1 MVDIPAVLD
10 DIRPGAKWRMAG
22 TYQDLVDTW
31 EDGVQI
37 IPTEQEINDAEAATV
52 SGQADRDDMP
62 TNDECFVALMALHL
76 DDPTISGLKDR
87 RDLAV
92 AAGLVP

>member
-1 MVDIPAVLD
+1 MVDIAAVLD

-22 TYQDLVDTW
+22 TYQELVDTW
-31 EDGVQI
+31 DDVST

-62 TNDECFVALMALHL
+62 SNDECLVALMALNL
-76 DDPTISGLKDR
+76 SDPTISGLKDR

>member
-1 MVDIPAVLD
+1 MVDIAAILD

-22 TYQDLVDTW
+22 TYQELVDTW
-31 EDGVQI
+31 DDVTT

-62 TNDECFVALMALHL
+62 SNDECLVALMALQL
-76 DDPTISGLKDR
+76 DDPTVSGLKDR

>member
-1 MVDIPAVLD
+1 MVDIAAVLD

-22 TYQDLVDTW
+22 TYQELVDTW
-31 EDGVQI
+31 DDVTT

-62 TNDECFVALMALHL
+62 TNDECFVALMALQL
-76 DDPTISGLKDR
+76 DDPTVSGLKDR

>member
-1 MVDIPAVLD
+1 MVDIAAVLD
-10 DIRPGAKWRMAG
+10 DIRPGAKWGMAG
-22 TYQDLVDTW
+22 TYQELVDTW
-31 EDGVQI
+31 DDVTT

-62 TNDECFVALMALHL
+62 TNDECFVALMALQL
-76 DDPTISGLKDR
+76 DDPTVSGLKDR

>member
-1 MVDIPAVLD
+1 MVDIAAILD

-22 TYQDLVDTW
+22 TYQELVDTW
-31 EDGVQI
+31 DDVTT

-62 TNDECFVALMALHL
+62 TNDECLVALMALQL
-76 DDPTISGLKDR
+76 DDPTVSGLKDR